1 MRKKTS
7 LKIRFSGMSVR
18 TKLTLT
24 CLCLAVLPVVIVGT
38 FGFVQLRSYSSKV
51 ISATSKALQKE
62 CELTLL
68 KGVTAEREIISAL
81 IGNCESD
88 ARKLAQSA
96 SVDDF
101 VSGLSG
107 KNKVLNGM
115 ARKEVV
121 RIVDGITSNCRLEE
135 HVLQKHPE
143 MKAQVMAD
151 LAAEIAKIKIGKTGY
166 VFVVDSKSNV
176 LIHPNESYIGKN
188 AVADL
193 KLSGFDQVLESRKS
207 GEIGT
212 LSYTWQG
219 RSKFVLYTYFP
230 DWDWIICAG
239 GYWDEFSQ
247 QAAMTTLN
255 AAKDEFKA
263 FYLTSMVKVDGKPAP
278 VYDRIRYIDQS
289 GREIIALDNGHF
301 SKKLISKADAPWFVK
316 SLKLKPGQLSD
327 SGVELDPDTGKAVMR
342 IAAPVYEQGSFQGLI
357 VLNLDWQLAW
367 ELIRGFVYGRTGYPY
382 ILNDKGILI
391 SHPEYKLADNV
402 NVGEKKYGQLA
413 RIVKNQMTKGYR
425 GVGRYTFEG
434 IDKFVAFEPFL
445 VDGKIYSIAAT
456 LPVAE
461 AMSSARALKLDVSE
475 LERNKELMLAGIT
488 LGTMIFAFLAMSLLT
503 FGITQPLKTL
513 VGVSEHIAAGKLLAA
528 AAVIKQEGPAATADP
543 SDKDEM
549 RRLIRAFGS
558 MIEFLCSIIG
568 QVKKAGIQVV
578 SSSTQMA
585 ASAKEFEATAA
596 QQVASLAQVG
606 ATSNQIL
613 AGSKELLKSMEEVT
627 TVASETGSLAREGL
641 VGLDGMKAMMAQFI
655 EATGSLASKLQAIS
669 GKTKNI
675 GNIVTTITKVADQ
688 TNLLSLNAAIE
699 AEKAGEYGRGFSV
712 VAREIRR
719 LADQT
724 AVATLDIEKMVREMQ
739 SAVSSGVME
748 VDKFVQQVRQ
758 GGRDV
763 EGVSGQLGMIIDRVR
778 ALIPHFEAVNSAM
791 NANSAGAE
799 EINRAMIN
807 LADGAAQTR
816 AVAIEYVKT
825 AEHLN
830 HSVQGLQREASRF
843 DAGE

>member
-1 MRKKTS
+1 MRKETS
-7 LKIRFSGMSVR
+7 LKIRFSGMSVK

-51 ISATSKALQKE
+51 IFATSHALQKQS
-62 CELTLL
+62 ELTLL
-68 KGVTAEREIISAL
+68 KGVSAEREIIFNL
-81 IGNCESD
+81 IKNSGSD
-88 ARKLAQSA
+88 AKKLAQSA
-96 SVDDF
+96 SITDF
-101 VSGLSG
+101 VSALSG

-121 RIVDGITSNCRLEE
+121 RALDSVMSNCRLEAK
-135 HVLQKHPE
+135 VLQKHPE
-143 MKAQVMAD
+143 MKNQLMAD

-176 LIHPNESYIGKN
+176 LVHPNAAFIGKN

-193 KLSGFDQVLESRKS
+193 KLTGFGQVLDNRKA

-219 RSKFVLYTYFP
+219 RSKFILYTYFP
-230 DWDWIICAG
+230 DWDWIICAS

-247 QAAMTTLN
+247 QAAKTALE

-263 FYLTSMVKVDGKPAP
+263 FYLTSRVRVAGKPAP
-278 VYDRIRYIDQS
+278 VYNRIRYIDQS
-289 GREIIALDNGHF
+289 GQEILDLDNGHF
-301 SKKLISKADAPWFVK
+301 SKNLVSKAHAPWFAK
-316 SLKLKPGQLSD
+316 CLKLKPAQLSN

-342 IAAPVYEQGSFQGLI
+342 IAAPVYEEGACQGLI

-367 ELIRGFVYGRTGYPY
+367 ELIKGFVYGRTGYSY
-382 ILNDKGILI
+382 ILDNKGVLI
-391 SHPEYKLADNV
+391 SHPKYNLADDV
-402 NVGEKKYGQLA
+402 NVGNKKYGQLA
-413 RIVKNQMTKGYR
+413 RIVTSEMTKGYP
-425 GVGRYTFEG
+425 GVGRYIFEG
-434 IDKFVAFEPFL
+434 IDKFVAFEPFI

-456 LPVAE
+456 LPVSE
-461 AMSSARALKLDVSE
+461 AMSSARALQLDVSE
-475 LERNKELMLAGIT
+475 LERNKELMLAAIT
-488 LGTMIFAFLAMSLLT
+488 LGTMIFAFLATSLLT
-503 FGITQPLKTL
+503 FGITRPLTTL
-513 VGVSEHIAAGKLLAA
+513 VAVSEHIAAGKLVAA
-528 AAVIKQEGPAATADP
+528 AAVIKKEVPADTADP
-543 SDKDEM
+543 GDKDEM
-549 RRLIRAFGS
+549 HRLMRAFGA
-558 MIEFLCSIIG
+558 MIDFLCSIIG
-568 QVKKAGIQVV
+568 QVKRAGVQVV

-596 QQVASLAQVG
+596 QQVASLTQVG

-627 TVASETGSLAREGL
+627 TVASETGTLAREGL
-641 VGLDGMKAMMAQFI
+641 VGLDGMKAIMHQLI

-699 AEKAGEYGRGFSV
+699 AEKAGEYGKGFSV

-778 ALIPHFEAVNSAM
+778 VLIPHFEAVNSAM

-816 AVAIEYVKT
+816 AVAIEYVRT

>member
-1 MRKKTS
+1 MLKKTS
-7 LKIRFSGMSVR
+7 LKTRFSEMSVR

-24 CLCLAVLPVVIVGT
+24 CLCLAVLPVVIVGA

-51 ISATSKALQKE
+51 ISATSQALQKQ

-68 KGVTAEREIISAL
+68 KGVSAEREIISSL
-81 IGNCESD
+81 IANSESD
-88 ARKLAQSA
+88 AKKLAESA
-96 SVDDF
+96 SISDF
-101 VSGLSG
+101 VSTLSG

-121 RIVDGITSNCRLEE
+121 RVLDSVMSNCGLEAK
-135 HVLQKHPE
+135 VLQKHPE
-143 MKAQVMAD
+143 MKKQVMSD
-151 LAAEIAKIKIGKTGY
+151 LTAEISKIKIGKTGY

-176 LIHPNESYIGKN
+176 FVHPNAALIGKN

-193 KLSGFDQVLESRKS
+193 KLTDFQQILDNRKA

-230 DWDWIICAG
+230 DWDWIICAS

-247 QAAMTTLN
+247 QAAKTALE
-255 AAKDEFKA
+255 AAQDEFRA
-263 FYLTSMVKVDGKPAP
+263 FYLTSSVTVDGKSAP
-278 VYDRIRYIDQS
+278 VYNRIRYIDES
-289 GREIIALDNGHF
+289 GREVLDLDKGHF
-301 SKKLISKADAPWFVK
+301 SKRPVSKTEAPWFAK
-316 SLKLKPGQLSD
+316 CLQLKKGQAGN
-327 SGVELDPDTGKAVMR
+327 SGVELDPNTGKAVMR
-342 IAAPVYEQGSFQGLI
+342 IAAPVYAEGAFRGVI
-357 VLNLDWQLAW
+357 VLNLEWRLAW
-367 ELIRGFVYGRTGYPY
+367 DLIKGFVYGRTGYPY
-382 ILNDKGILI
+382 ILNDKGVLI
-391 SHPEYKLADNV
+391 SHPEYNLADNV
-402 NVGEKKYGQLA
+402 DMGAKKYGQLA
-413 RIVKNQMTKGYR
+413 QIVTNRMIKGYR

-434 IDKFVAFEPFL
+434 SDKFVAFEPFMI
-445 VDGKIYSIAAT
+445 DGKIYSIAAT
-456 LPVAE
+456 LPVSE
-461 AMSSARALKLDVSE
+461 AMSSARALQLDVSE
-475 LERNKELMLAGIT
+475 LERNKELILAAIT
-488 LGTMIFAFLAMSLLT
+488 LGTMIFSFLAISLLT
-503 FGITQPLKTL
+503 FSITRPLKTL
-513 VGVSEHIAAGKLLAA
+513 VELSDDIGAGKLMAA
-528 AAVIKQEGPAATADP
+528 AAVINKESGEAGDQSRDR
-543 SDKDEM
+543 DEM
-549 RRLIRAFGS
+549 RRLMRACGT
-558 MIEFLCSIIG
+558 MIDYLCSIIV
-568 QVKKAGIQVV
+568 QVKRAGVQVV
-578 SSSTQMA
+578 SSSTEMA

-596 QQVASLAQVG
+596 QQVASLSQVG

-627 TVASETGSLAREGL
+627 SVASETGSLAREGL
-641 VGLDGMKAMMAQFI
+641 VGLDGMKAMMHQLI

-699 AEKAGEYGRGFSV
+699 AEKAGEYGKGFSV

-799 EINRAMIN
+799 EINRAMIS

-816 AVAIEYVKT
+816 AVAIEYVRT